1 MTGVATIEDVARK
14 AGVSVATVSRA
25 LRGMPHVS
33 PVTRA
38 RVRQIAAELDY
49 QANPHAA
56 RLAAR
61 RSGTIGVALPILN
74 SWFYGTIL
82 AGIETAVSEDH
93 LDLHLVIVDGF
104 EALERF
110 AAAVPSLGKQ
120 VDGLVVIDVF
130 MPDRLWDVLERSRL
144 PIATVGVDPGV
155 FDAVV
160 IDNVA
165 AAHEATSHLLSLG
178 HETIAFIGGGIDE
191 SLDFEAAPL
200 RLRGMVQAM
209 EENGIGFRPEL
220 SVPGGFSV
228 DGGSEAMDELL
239 RRAPEL
245 TAVFCASDDM
255 AIGAIQALHD
265 AGRSVPGE
273 VSVVGFDDHAVSQA
287 LGLTTVRQPVSLMA
301 ARAAD
306 RVLRRVGGHDE
317 PVATM
322 ELETTLVIRSTTGP
336 SPRRKRSQKSA
347 RFT

>member
-1 MTGVATIEDVARK
+1 MTDVPTIEDVAKK

-33 PVTRA
+33 PSTRA
-38 RVRQIAAELDY
+38 RVKEIAVELDY

-74 SWFYGTIL
+74 SWFYGNVL

-93 LDLHLVIVDGF
+93 LDLHLVTVDGL

-110 AAAVPSLGKQ
+110 ATAVPSLSKQ
-120 VDGLVVIDVF
+120 VDGLVLIDVF
-130 MPDRLWDVLERSRL
+130 MPDRLWSMLERSGL

-165 AAHEATSHLLSLG
+165 AARTAVAHLVDLG
-178 HETIAFIGGGIDE
+178 HEEIGFIGGGVDE
-191 SLDFEAAPL
+191 ALEFESGPL
-200 RLRGMVQAM
+200 RLQGMVEAM
-209 EENGIGFRPEL
+209 EARCLRFRTDL

-228 DGGSEAMDELL
+228 QGGTEAMEELL
-239 RRAPEL
+239 RRDPGL
-245 TAVFCASDDM
+245 TAVFCASDEM
-255 AIGAIQALHD
+255 AIGAFRTLRD
-265 AGRSVPGE
+265 AGRSVPGD
-273 VSVVGFDDHAVSQA
+273 VSVVGFDDHVASDA

-301 ARAAD
+301 AKAAD
-306 RVLRRVGGHDE
+306 RVLKRVGGAEDAVE
-317 PVATM
+317 TI
-322 ELETTLVIRSTTGP
+322 ELETELIVRSTTAAP
-336 SPRRKRSQKSA
+336 PRRKRSQKYVGI
-347 RFT
+347 T